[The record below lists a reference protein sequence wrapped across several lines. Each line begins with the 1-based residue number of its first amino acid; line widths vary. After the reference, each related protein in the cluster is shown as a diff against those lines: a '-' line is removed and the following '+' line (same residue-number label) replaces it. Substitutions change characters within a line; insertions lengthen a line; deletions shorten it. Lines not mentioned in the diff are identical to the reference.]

1 LESASGYIRRELL
14 RRLKIRKSPVLHFVA
29 DDSIAHSAEINRMLH
44 QIQPAVEEDTPEEK
58 E

>member
-1 LESASGYIRRELL
+1 LL
-14 RRLKIRKSPVLHFVA
+14 RRLKIRKSPALHFVA